1 MTIEE
6 IKNAKLSEM
15 TAGYLAIYL
24 KLDNLL
30 KDVSDVTSMEYSGV
44 GVDDTNEGFC
54 DAIYHAM
61 DEVMKLANMS
71 ITEKL
76 GFRDNHIEI

>member
-1 MTIEE
+1 MTIDE

-30 KDVSDVTSMEYSGV
+30 EDVSDVTGIDYSSV
-44 GVDDTNEGFC
+44 EVDDINKGFC

-71 ITEKL
+71 ITERL
-76 GFRDNHIEI
+76 GFRDNHTEI